1 MQRAK
6 FGAVNAAA
14 AAVDCIFSAAAAAWP
29 RSVTN
34 GEVERLVGEGH
45 EAGKTCDFA
54 FVLALDPDRADAT
67 LRDVRAAGFSIE
79 HDEDGRRAQGYATVR
94 SIVPLHAF
102 HLSLALARLNRVAR
116 RHGGFAEMLGPMP
129 ATVTLGR
136 LRDPAA
142 GQLRT
147 NP

>member
-6 FGAVNAAA
+6 VGAVNAAEL
-14 AAVDCIFSAAAAAWP
+14 AVDCIVSAAAAAWP

-45 EAGKTCDFA
+45 EAGEVCDFA
-54 FVLALDPDRADAT
+54 FVLALDPDDTDAT
-67 LRDVRAAGFSIE
+67 LRDVRAAGFAI
-79 HDEDGRRAQGYATVR
+79 DEDGRRGQGYATVR
-94 SIVPLHAF
+94 STVPLRAF
-102 HLSLALARLNRVAR
+102 HLALALARLNRVAR

-129 ATVTLGR
+129 ATVSLGV

>member
-6 FGAVNAAA
+6 VGAVNAAGM
-14 AAVDCIFSAAAAAWP
+14 AVDCIFSAAAAAWP

-45 EAGKTCDFA
+45 AAGKPCDFA
-54 FVLALDPDRADAT
+54 FVLALEPDRADAT
-67 LRDVRAAGFSIE
+67 LRDVRAAGFTI
-79 HDEDGRRAQGYATVR
+79 DEDGRRGQGYATVR
-94 SIVPLHAF
+94 STVPLRAF
-102 HLSLALARLNRVAR
+102 HLSMTLARLNRAAR

-129 ATVTLGR
+129 ATVSLGR